1 MCTGDDGTAGVC
13 YTEAQCTSTGGS
25 ANGNCAMGCGVCC
38 RGNVVVVAPADSKKK
53 QKARSKRKK
62 SAIEKIKKK
71 REKKKLKE
79 IKIAE
84 NLAKLSL
91 EDPLPELLQETR
103 VKRQT
108 TERPSISGSILG
120 SNRY

>member
-1 MCTGDDGTAGVC
+1 MPLC
-13 YTEAQCTSTGGS
+13 YLNRFLQLW
-25 ANGNCAMGCGVCC
+25 
-38 RGNVVVVAPADSKKK
+38 

-91 EDPLPELLQETR
+91 EDPLPELQQETR

-108 TERPSISGSILG
+108 TELPSISGGILE